1 MTVFRSM
8 DDAIAMGFV
17 LAINKTYLTHRGC
30 ILFGFDTSGP
40 GIKGASYGIRVE
52 VPEDYTKT
60 YLGARSKPFGQSI
73 DVSIGGSLGS
83 FAGGARRAQ
92 GGRIVQMF
100 TPQEFERALHEAKE
114 WTDSWFRA
122 HPDAI
127 SLFNER
133 QRKEKELERAAARAA
148 T

>member
-1 MTVFRSM
+1 M

-60 YLGARSKPFGQSI
+60 YLGARSIPFGQSI
-73 DVSIGGSLGS
+73 DVSIGGTLGGFS
-83 FAGGARRAQ
+83 GGTRKAQ
-92 GGRIVQMF
+92 GGRVVQMF
-100 TPQEFERALHEAKE
+100 TPHEFESALHAAKD
-114 WTDSWFRA
+114 WTDAWFRA

-133 QRKEKELERAAARAA
+133 KRKEKEMERAAVKAA